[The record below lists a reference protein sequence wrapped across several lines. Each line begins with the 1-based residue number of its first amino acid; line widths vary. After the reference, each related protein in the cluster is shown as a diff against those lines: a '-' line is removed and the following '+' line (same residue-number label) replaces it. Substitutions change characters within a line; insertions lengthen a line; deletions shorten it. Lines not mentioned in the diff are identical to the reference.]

1 MQKKRLSSTAGILLI
16 NYQKSY
22 DMHISDTCKINLQ
35 TNNFLFW
42 RRSYLCIRRTLATCS
57 PAHMTA
63 IFNFNNCIF
72 PLETPVKNSV
82 QTMEEFFF
90 ICTIK
95 TTTLFLSILK
105 HILMDTG
112 VHVYFKLSVKFC
124 DFQKTLNWFQSSINL
139 TLFNVIM
146 CITHIYCDLSIWTF
160 HLQAQNSLD
169 NR

>member
-1 MQKKRLSSTAGILLI
+1 MKYYAKKWSSTAGILLV

-112 VHVYFKLSVKFC
+112 VHVYFKLSVTFKKHLT
-124 DFQKTLNWFQSSINL
+124 DFNL
-139 TLFNVIM
+139 P
-146 CITHIYCDLSIWTF
+146 
-160 HLQAQNSLD
+160 
-169 NR
+169 

>member
-1 MQKKRLSSTAGILLI
+1 MICTSLIHVKLICKPTTSYFEGGVICALGVLLP
-16 NYQKSY
+16 
-22 DMHISDTCKINLQ
+22 
-35 TNNFLFW
+35 
-42 RRSYLCIRRTLATCS
+42 
-57 PAHMTA
+57 PAHPPIWLQFSILITA
-63 IFNFNNCIF
+63 FFLWK
-72 PLETPVKNSV
+72 PGLKTV
-82 QTMEEFFF
+82 QKMKEFFF